1 MATSPSYAP
10 PAARS
15 GRSIAIPL
23 SGGAQWMISAVI
35 VSLLLYYF
43 IGIDQGG
50 TSVFGSDTHIH
61 EFVHDARHYL
71 GFPCH

>member
-1 MATSPSYAP
+1 MAATPDYAP
-10 PAARS
+10 PAPRT
-15 GRSIAIPL
+15 GTSIAIPL
-23 SGGAQWMISAVI
+23 SGGAQWMIGAAL
-35 VSLLLYYF
+35 VSVLLYYF